1 MFATVDNP
9 AEGRATFEALIDYF
23 RQLASDAYD
32 PWVILIELLLIGT
45 VVFCVLRFLQRTR
58 GARLMRGVGV
68 VVVASFVV
76 VRMLAERFH
85 WERIEF
91 LYQYFVVAVFLV
103 TLVVFQPE
111 LRRGLMRIG
120 ENLWLT
126 GLYRKSDQLI
136 ELLVQ
141 SASALSK
148 KRIGAIIAIERLS
161 GLAAIVETGVALDA
175 KLSAELLNTI
185 FWPGSALHDMGVI
198 VRQGRVVAAGCQFPL
213 AETIDLERGLGSRHR
228 AALGLSE
235 ESDAIVVVV
244 SEETGI
250 ISVAHDG
257 RLLRTLT
264 PESLRDI
271 LYDLLTKGAKHEPPE
286 PTPKT
291 PESTDLK
298 REPPTP
304 APKTQPQT
312 GPPAKQPLVGG
323 RTGADHVRS

>member
-1 MFATVDNP
+1 
-9 AEGRATFEALIDYF
+9 
-23 RQLASDAYD
+23 
-32 PWVILIELLLIGT
+32 
-45 VVFCVLRFLQRTR
+45 
-58 GARLMRGVGV
+58 MRGVGV

-141 SASALSK
+141 SAGALSK

-161 GLAAIVETGVALDA
+161 GLAAIIETGVTLDA

-198 VRQGRVVAAGCQFPL
+198 VRQGRIVAAGCQFPL
-213 AETIDLERGLGSRHR
+213 AETVDLERGLGSRHR

-235 ESDAIVVVV
+235 ESDAIVLVV

-250 ISVAHDG
+250 MSVAHDG
-257 RLLRTLT
+257 RLLRTQT
-264 PESLRDI
+264 PDALRDI
-271 LYDLLTKGAKHEPPE
+271 LYEMLTKGAKHDPPPPGTQAHESANLKYEPSAPE
-286 PTPKT
+286 LKGKPK
-291 PESTDLK
+291 S
-298 REPPTP
+298 
-304 APKTQPQT
+304 
-312 GPPAKQPLVGG
+312 GPPAKPPLVGG